1 MENLHTDNTNYIDTP
16 FTLELKG
23 YIKELEEKLKGYK
36 KATQQLNRIV
46 AHRDEVISLRDI
58 TIHRLR
64 GELSTIEDREDSRLK
79 RIAYDNWSKEME
91 SKPIITREDI
101 YNCNP

>member
-1 MENLHTDNTNYIDTP
+1 MEDLHTDNTMYIDTP

-46 AHRDEVISLRDI
+46 DHRDEVISLRDI

-64 GELSTIEDREDSRLK
+64 GELSTLEDREDSRLK
-79 RIAYDNWSKEME
+79 QIAYNKWSKEIE

-101 YNCNP
+101 YNCNN

>member
-1 MENLHTDNTNYIDTP
+1 MEDLHTDNTNYIDTP
-16 FTLELKG
+16 FTLELKS

-46 AHRDEVISLRDI
+46 EHRDEVISLRDI

-64 GELSTIEDREDSRLK
+64 GELSTVEDREDSRLK
-79 RIAYDNWSKEME
+79 RIAYDNWSNEVD
-91 SKPIITREDI
+91 SKPMITREDI